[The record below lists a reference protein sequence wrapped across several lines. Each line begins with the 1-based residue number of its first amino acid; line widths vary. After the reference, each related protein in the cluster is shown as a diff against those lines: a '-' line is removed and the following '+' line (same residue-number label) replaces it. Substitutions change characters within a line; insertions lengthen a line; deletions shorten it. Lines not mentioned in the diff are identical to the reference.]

1 VSRPTPVVARRGV
14 EARAGE
20 VEATRVQEPEVSVI
34 IPTRDR
40 RDRVRS
46 AIRSALAQ
54 RDVGLEVLVVDDA
67 SSDGTGAMVTA
78 LGEPRARVVRNDTS
92 LGESG
97 ARNRGIDEAM
107 GKWIA
112 FLDDDDLWAPDKLA
126 RQLDALRTTGRS
138 WAYGGEVVVDDDLN
152 VLSGSPPP
160 GPEEVAAA
168 LVRYNAVPG
177 SASNVVVASELLA
190 RVGPFDPELRRT
202 PDWDMW
208 LRLIREGLPAAVN
221 RPIVAIRL
229 HPGNMSRD
237 MGVMIRELDVI
248 AARHGIPV
256 DRARHHRWA
265 AWTSL
270 VDGRRA
276 DAFRHYARA
285 VAAGDPMSV
294 IRALAAL
301 GPSRAWP
308 RSSGASPTAG
318 RRDAWIEE
326 ARTWLAP
333 LARERA

>member
-1 VSRPTPVVARRGV
+1 VTAP
-14 EARAGE
+14 
-20 VEATRVQEPEVSVI
+20 QVSVV

-40 RDRVRS
+40 WPLLSRN
-46 AIRSALAQ
+46 ALPSALGQ
-54 RDVGLEVLVVDDA
+54 LGVEFEVVVVDDG
-67 SSDGTGAMVTA
+67 SSDDTPQRLADIRDPRVRIVRVDPAERSGRVRTTA
-78 LGEPRARVVRNDTS
+78 H
-92 LGESG
+92 
-97 ARNRGIDEAM
+97 ARNRGIEAAR
-107 GKWIA
+107 GQWLA